1 MSQPIKVN
9 WTCEC
14 KHADGNVSGYIDA
27 DTDSVRCNNC
37 DGIIAGTEHLT
48 VEELQKYND
57 AYMAW
62 VNAGDD
68 DRQDV

>member
-1 MSQPIKVN
+1 MSQPTKTDH
-9 WTCEC
+9 TCEC
-14 KHADGNVSGYIDA
+14 KPENGNVSGYIDSE
-27 DTDSVRCNNC
+27 TDAVRCNNC

-48 VEELQKYND
+48 VEELQKYNE